1 MPRSIRIEFPGAV
14 YHVMARG
21 NRRGAIFLDDEDRR
35 TFLKT
40 LGEACQMTGWRLPAW
55 VLMDNH
61 YHLMLQ
67 TPEPNL
73 VEGMKWLQNTYTR
86 RFNTRHRQWGRL
98 FGDRYKSVP
107 VEGQGYYYET
117 LMDYIHLNPA
127 RAGLIRLNQGEGL
140 LEYPWSSV
148 AVGYGC
154 PPKKRPP
161 WLDVKGGLSAFGFPD
176 TVAGR
181 RGFVQR
187 LHNRIMAEDLKKA
200 GLPFTDAEM
209 DRRRSRL
216 DRGWYWGSQ
225 EFAERLLKLGQNIL
239 QRDRHW
245 TYRGSQEVRAHGDAE
260 AQRLCEE
267 GLRLAGLQEQEL
279 GSLPGSDPRKVALAA
294 LIWSRT
300 TVDMKW
306 ISQRLK
312 MRSAV
317 NARQQI
323 WISKND
329 PKWKTRSRTLPEKF
343 SKWLNQ

>member
-1 MPRSIRIEFPGAV
+1 MPRSIRIEFVGAV

-21 NRRGAIFLDDEDRR
+21 NRCDSIFLDDEDRR
-35 TFLKT
+35 MFLKT
-40 LGEACQMTGWRLPAW
+40 LGEACKMTGWRLPAW
-55 VLMDNH
+55 VLMGNH
-61 YHLMLQ
+61 YHLMLE

-86 RFNTRHRQWGRL
+86 RFNSRHGQWGRL
-98 FGDRYKSVP
+98 FGDRYKSVL
-107 VEGQGYYYET
+107 VEGEGYYYET

-127 RAGLIRLNQGEGL
+127 RAGLVRPEQSEGL

-148 AVGYGC
+148 AAGYGL

-176 TVAGR
+176 TATGR

-187 LHNRIMAEDLKKA
+187 LHNRMLADGMEKA
-200 GLPFTDAEM
+200 GLPVLETKS

-225 EFAERLLKLGQNIL
+225 EFAERVLELGKNIL
-239 QRDRHW
+239 QRERHW
-245 TYRGSQEVRAHGDAE
+245 TYRGSQEVRAHGEIE
-260 AQRLCEE
+260 AGRLLEE
-267 GLRLAGLQEQEL
+267 GLKLAGLREEEL
-279 GSLPGSDPRKVALAA
+279 EGLPGSDPRKVALAA

-306 ISQRLK
+306 IGHRLK

-329 PKWKTRSRTLPEKF
+329 PKWKTRSRALPKKF
-343 SKWLNQ
+343 KQWLKI